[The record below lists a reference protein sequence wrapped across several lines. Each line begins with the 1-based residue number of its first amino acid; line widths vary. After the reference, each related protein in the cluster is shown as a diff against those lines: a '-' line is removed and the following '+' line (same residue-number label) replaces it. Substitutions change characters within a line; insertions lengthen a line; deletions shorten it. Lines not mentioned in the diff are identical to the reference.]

1 MILTCKVHHQQLDAV
16 EGSDDALQEEA
27 EKLVKLQEGCVCCTL
42 QQDLASELRTLAES
56 GLYDYCV
63 VECTGVS
70 DPSSVAEMF
79 VAVDDDD
86 HEHTHEC
93 EEHGCD
99 GAHSHVSVHDVAR
112 LDTCVTVVDAE
123 EFHRDLTSLESFA
136 GRYGEQ
142 QLEEHDGQDIAAVLL
157 NQIEFANV
165 VIINKADL
173 VTQGQLQEIDCA
185 IRSVNMDA
193 KVLHATNCE
202 VPLEEIVNTG
212 SSFDMERVNNNVGWL
227 QLIRG
232 VDSGDRKETTSF
244 VYRRRRP
251 FHPMR
256 LHDLISNSS
265 FFDDEDSGIIRGR
278 GYAWI
283 ANHHGRCGGWNQAG
297 RVLQLHEEGPFLSA
311 LEPEEWDSLPQELR
325 DAAQEDFVEPYGD
338 HRQEI
343 AFIGF
348 TKKMNQNEICD
359 ALDRCLLSDTEF
371 ELGSEMWD
379 KLVPNGDPFAFWEEQ
394 TSE

>member
-1 MILTCKVHHQQLDAV
+1 MHHQQLDAAD
-16 EGSDDALQEEA
+16 GSDDVPQGTP

-42 QQDLASELRTLAES
+42 QQDLASELHTLAES

-63 VECTGVS
+63 IECSGVS

-79 VAVDDDD
+79 AAGDDQ

-99 GAHSHVSVHDVAR
+99 VAHSHVSVHDVTR
-112 LDTCVTVVDAE
+112 LDTCVTVIDAE
-123 EFHRDLTSLESFA
+123 EFHRDLTSLESLA

-142 QLEEHDGQDIAAVLL
+142 QLEDHDGQDIAIALL
-157 NQIEFANV
+157 DQIEFASV

-173 VTQGQLQEIDCA
+173 VTQEQLQEIDSA

-193 KVLHATNCE
+193 KVLHATNGE
-202 VPLEEIVNTG
+202 VPLEEIINTG
-212 SSFDMERVNNNVGWL
+212 SFDMERVSNNVGWL

-232 VDSGDRKETTSF
+232 VDNGGDGKETTSF

-256 LHDLISNSS
+256 LHDLISNSN
-265 FFDDEDSGIIRGR
+265 FFNDEDSGIIRGR
-278 GYAWI
+278 GYVWI

-297 RVLQLHEEGPFLSA
+297 RALQLHEEGPFLSA

-325 DAAQEDFVEPYGD
+325 DAAQEDFVEPHGD

-343 AFIGF
+343 VFIGF
-348 TKKMNQNEICD
+348 KKMNQDEICD
-359 ALDRCLLSDTEF
+359 MLDRCLLSDTEF

-379 KLVPNGDPFAFWEEQ
+379 KLVPNGEEDPFAYWNVYTE
-394 TSE
+394 